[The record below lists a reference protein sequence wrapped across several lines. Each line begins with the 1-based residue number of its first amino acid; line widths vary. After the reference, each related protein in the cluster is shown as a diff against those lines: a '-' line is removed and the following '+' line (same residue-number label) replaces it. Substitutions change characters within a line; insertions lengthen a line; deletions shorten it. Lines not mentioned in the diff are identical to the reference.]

1 MIIPA
6 PILLFTY
13 LKLDT
18 LKLTIESL
26 KLNSLSIESDLIIY
40 HDGLNNDN
48 YKQQHNNVKSYL
60 KSISGFKSIKIIES
74 NYNKGLATSI
84 INGVSE
90 QFNKYEQL
98 IILEDD
104 LILSKNFLSFINQG
118 LEFYKNN
125 DQILSICGYSSV
137 IKINYFIDVYFTKRS
152 SSWGWA
158 TWKDRWDK
166 VDWSFRS
173 YDHFIRDRT
182 QKKSFNNMGSDL
194 TSMLIKQ
201 KSGLI
206 DSWAIRFTYHQFRNN
221 LFSVHPIISKVK
233 NVGNNNLFAENTK
246 QKNNR
251 YTTILDNNNN
261 NNNNNIFIEKPFL
274 DRNIIKQFIKPN
286 SIIYRILNKIYG

>member
-1 MIIPA
+1 MNNPA

-26 KLNSLSIESDLIIY
+26 KLNLLSEESDLIIY

-48 YKQQHNNVKSYL
+48 YKQQHENVKSYL
-60 KSISGFKSIKIIES
+60 KSVSGFKTVKILES

-90 QFNKYEQL
+90 QFIKYEQL

-104 LILSKNFLSFINQG
+104 LIVSKNFLLFINQG

-125 DQILSICGYSSV
+125 NQILSICGYSPI
-137 IKINYFIDVYFTKRS
+137 IKTHNLNDVYFTKRS

-173 YDHFIRDRT
+173 YDHFIKDRA
-182 QKKSFNNMGSDL
+182 QKKSFNKMGSDL

-206 DSWAIRFTYHQFRNN
+206 DSWAIRFTYHQFKNN
-221 LFSVHPIISKVK
+221 LFSVHPFSSKIL
-233 NVGNNNLFAENTK
+233 NIGHNNLYAENTK
-246 QKNNR
+246 QKNTRFKTNLNDD
-251 YTTILDNNNN
+251 YINKYEFIDKPIL
-261 NNNNNIFIEKPFL
+261 NNI
-274 DRNIIKQFIKPN
+274 IIKQFIKPVN
-286 SIIYRILNKIYG
+286 IFNRYINFIFNI

>member
-1 MIIPA
+1 MNIPA

-26 KLNSLSIESDLIIY
+26 KLNLLSIDSDFIIY
-40 HDGLNNDN
+40 HDGLIDDN
-48 YKQQHNNVKSYL
+48 YKQQHENVKSYL

-74 NYNKGLATSI
+74 NFNKGLATSI

-90 QFNKYEQL
+90 QFIKYEKL

-104 LILSKNFLSFINQG
+104 LLLSKNFLSFINQG

-125 DQILSICGYSSV
+125 DQILSICGYSPI
-137 IKINYFIDVYFTKRS
+137 IKNYNLNDVYFTKRS

-182 QKKSFNNMGSDL
+182 QKKSFNKMGSDL

-261 NNNNNIFIEKPFL
+261 NNIFIEKPFI
-274 DRNIIKQFIKPN
+274 DRNIINQFIKPN
-286 SIIYRILNKIYG
+286 SLIVRILNKIYG